1 MLITN
6 SNNLPVAFMRAIQDG
21 IRVPVDGE
29 YSVTELLKPIQEI
42 VLTRQN
48 FNRIEQDAS
57 EYVNLIIG
65 TAVHDYLAKFDGSG
79 ESEIRLR
86 ADIIAGYTLT
96 GQYDLYDAE
105 TCSLVDY
112 KTASV
117 YKVLMADYDDYR
129 KQGLMYAWLLARIGK
144 HVERLQFHILLK
156 DWSASD
162 LERRTSY
169 PATPLVTWEYHVTVS
184 DMQEIEQYIRERIAV
199 LAAGT
204 VPPCTEAERWNSG
217 DRFAAMGK
225 SRAIKICDTYA
236 EAAALSQTVEVRRGI
251 DRKCSRYC
259 QARDFCKQ
267 YQASL
272 LSEREE

>member
-1 MLITN
+1 
-6 SNNLPVAFMRAIQDG
+6 MRAILDG
-21 IRVPVDGE
+21 VRIPVDGE
-29 YSVTELLKPIQEI
+29 YSVTEILKPIQEI

-65 TAVHDYLAKFDGSG
+65 TAVHDYLAKYDATD

-86 ADIIAGYTLT
+86 AEIQPGYTLT
-96 GQYDLYDAE
+96 GQYDLYDAD

-117 YKVLMADYDDYR
+117 YKVLQGDYDDYR
-129 KQGLMYAWLLARIGK
+129 KQGLMYAWLLARVGK
-144 HVERLQFHILLK
+144 HVERLRFHILLK

-162 LERRTSY
+162 LERRTTY
-169 PATPLVTWEYHVTVS
+169 PATPLVTWEHAVTVS
-184 DMQEIEQYIRERIAV
+184 DMQEIEQYIRERIAM
-199 LAAGT
+199 LADGT

-236 EAAALSQTVEVRRGI
+236 EALTLSAVVETRKGV

-259 QARDFCKQ
+259 TARDFCKQ